1 MFHTKFPTSI
11 SNNKGIVIVFVS
23 PVGEKI
29 QQNVVLRDVKET
41 RTAIKFFL
49 NL

>member
-1 MFHTKFPTSI
+1 MFHTKFPVSL
-11 SNNKGIVIVFVS
+11 SKNKGMATGFMS
-23 PVGEKI
+23 PFGGKI

-41 RTAIKFFL
+41 RTAIKLFL